1 MKIKA
6 GTHEV
11 QITVRANCR
20 RMKLRYSRT
29 EGTLK
34 LSVPPGTGAGEIR
47 AFLDKSMDWI
57 KQTAGEAD
65 TWKPM
70 YAFGERHWCLGRQ
83 VVLGVDAPK
92 GEEAYLAWRDQ
103 QLIRVLKLLLDY
115 WTRKMQVRVK
125 HVTIRKMSSRW
136 GSCRADTGRV
146 TFSRSLALYDERLIE
161 ETVVHELCHF
171 FHQNHSPA
179 FYAEMTRWLPDWRAR
194 KKRRDEMDVRPVL
207 RR

>member
-1 MKIKA
+1 MKVKA
-6 GTHEV
+6 GSYEV
-11 QITVRANCR
+11 QVTVRANCR
-20 RMKLRYSRT
+20 RMKLRCSKS

-47 AFLDKSMDWI
+47 AFLDRSMDWI

-65 TWKPM
+65 AWKPM
-70 YAFGERHWCLGRQ
+70 YAFGERHWCLGHQ

-92 GEEAYLAWRDQ
+92 GKEAYLAWRDQ
-103 QLIRVLKLLLDY
+103 QLIRVLRLLLDY
-115 WTRKMQVRVK
+115 WTRKMQVRVT
-125 HVTIRKMSSRW
+125 HVTIRQMSSRW

-146 TFSRSLALYDERLIE
+146 TFSSSLALYDERLIE

-171 FHQNHSPA
+171 FHQNHSQA